1 MASSDEDKSESEKHI
16 VGQPD
21 LEPGPPSASTPAEP
35 VQQKK
40 GRSKKFGAVDIT
52 SEDAFKPG
60 PSKNKST
67 MASLFE
73 AKEKLKAEV
82 RKASKAE
89 KAASRKQARLKAKAQ
104 NLSNDDLIEIIQ
116 QRRMNQEVAE
126 KRAKAAQEATEE
138 QLATQRAKRAK
149 LAAK

>member
-35 VQQKK
+35 VYPTKK
-40 GRSKKFGAVDIT
+40 KPKKWGALDIT

-60 PSKNKST
+60 PSKNAST
-67 MASLFE
+67 MAALVE

-82 RKASKAE
+82 RKAGKAE
-89 KAASRKQARLKAKAQ
+89 KAASRKQARLKTKAQ

-116 QRRMNQEVAE
+116 QRRQLQQNAE
-126 KRAKAAQEATEE
+126 RRAKAAQEAKAE
-138 QLATQRAKRAK
+138 QPVKKRAK
-149 LAAK
+149 KANTEAK

>member
-21 LEPGPPSASTPAEP
+21 LEPGPPSASTPADP
-35 VQQKK
+35 VQPTKSKPKK
-40 GRSKKFGAVDIT
+40 WGALDIT

-60 PSKNKST
+60 PSKNAST
-67 MASLFE
+67 MASLVE

-82 RKASKAE
+82 RKAGKAE
-89 KAASRKQARLKAKAQ
+89 KAAFRKQSRLKAKAQ
-104 NLSNDDLIEIIQ
+104 NLTNDDLIEIIQ
-116 QRRMNQEVAE
+116 QRRLLQKAAE
-126 KRAKAAQEATEE
+126 KRAKAGQEATEE